1 MTKIYEAL
9 QRAAFEG
16 KTELQNQ
23 LILPKP
29 QSNMLHISSPVMQ
42 QKMISLYRSIQSLL
56 PTAEEG
62 IIVHFLELYNQQEAS
77 VLTREFAKTIAVKLG
92 KRVLLLDATPTA
104 AQLINFN
111 IFPKYSWR
119 EAFRDNKSIKA
130 VIYQVEDTSLF
141 VSQISREINAITEVV
156 ESPRTDQYL
165 QDLKKAFPLILINSS
180 AGTSSSDSIALA
192 TKSDGVVI
200 VVESEKTR
208 WRVAKKLKDDIEHQ
222 GGYVMGTVLSR
233 RQYHIPDF
241 IYDRI

>member
-16 KTELQNQ
+16 KTELQDQ
-23 LILPKP
+23 FLLPKP
-29 QSNMLHISSPVMQ
+29 QQNMLRVPSPAMQ
-42 QKMISLYRSIQSLL
+42 QKMINLYRSIQSLL
-56 PTAEEG
+56 PAEEG

-77 VLTREFAKTIAVKLG
+77 VLTREFAKTVAAKLG

-104 AQLINFN
+104 AQLISFN

-130 VIYQVEDTSLF
+130 VIYQVEDTGLF
-141 VSQISREINAITEVV
+141 VSQISRDINAITEVV
-156 ESPRTDQYL
+156 ESPHTDQYL

-180 AGTSSSDSIALA
+180 AGTSSADSIALA

-200 VVESEKTR
+200 VLESEKTR
-208 WRVAKKLKDDIEHQ
+208 WRAAKKLKDDIEHQ
-222 GGYVMGTVLSR
+222 GGYIMGTVLSR